1 MDLNLELLLVLVG
14 VGSVFGVGGA
24 ILMSEGVRRYGL
36 LEVLRRAFSSG
47 PGRNP
52 YAH

>member
-1 MDLNLELLLVLVG
+1 MDLNLELLLILLG
-14 VGSVFGVGGA
+14 VGFVFGVGGA
-24 ILMSEGVRRYGL
+24 VFMSESVRRYGL
-36 LEVLRRAFSSG
+36 MEVLRRALSTG